1 MNPLQ
6 ARLRSLRLRYW
17 AYSMLAGMLAIAAL
31 GVGSAAVVGLLD
43 WQFQLPSLLRA
54 FALVGTLGG
63 CGYLVWRFMV
73 QPLGARSD
81 DLSLALKVEAIYP
94 ELNDILASTV
104 QFLEQEDR
112 LPPGDSALL
121 RKKSIEKA
129 LDASADLDFY
139 RVLDKRPLGYAALG
153 LLAAGVAFF
162 FMRHRLDE
170 HTPRALARYLHPF
183 GRHTWTDIE
192 PDVSLRDRIAVG
204 QPFVFKAKVL
214 GVLPPQAKIEV
225 EGYDLERWV
234 RRPDLVIPLKADR
247 MLTRGLDVTSQ
258 KGKFRLRV
266 SANDTTFPRLAG
278 TWHQIEVMPPPSFA
292 PLDGQPSPQIELEI
306 PEYTDLKSP
315 VKLAA
320 GVRHIECL
328 QGTVVTFRAAVD
340 RPLAKAGIVLR
351 PADGGVP
358 LGFLMGQIGHSQP
371 LNALLAIQAAEA
383 AVGTVP
389 VEVTRDGKHLK
400 ARFQPRFAG
409 SYALYLEDIDGLPR
423 VYEADL
429 RVMAD
434 PLPTVMIRK
443 PSRAI
448 SVLPDAEVPFHVFA
462 EDAVFALKSIALEV
476 RQNQG
481 EGETKFVEEVPFLD
495 ARWHGAA
502 IRALTNTMIPF
513 EAPFKT
519 LLTRA
524 EAKRGWALKN
534 RYKDGDVLNVQAV
547 AYDFYD
553 LDRSRG
559 PGRSSEIEI
568 RIVGREQLAKQL
580 DEGLQEVQQ
589 DVVQLK
595 KKQEEARN
603 LLDQAKDEKEK
614 GNEAKAMDKLF
625 DADQA
630 QKQVQ
635 ERVGATQDDALR
647 EKLKRMLETV
657 KTNKLPSNETIDQ
670 IKEVAQEVERLAQE
684 ELPQIANQMADARK
698 ELNKQAAS
706 KDNPKENPGKENPG
720 KEKKKQSAF
729 EKAKEM
735 QADAQKTLDE
745 LNKKLAGWA
754 DLSQVAGQARN
765 LQQREKELADKNEN
779 QQKEIDRKEKDL
791 ADSQEKR
798 QKIEKELEG
807 NKLDPMA
814 AAEKK
819 AEVQK
824 MKEQE
829 ANLQKQIAKMKDQ
842 DRKDFAEEFQR
853 EHERLADEAQQLL
866 DKINDV
872 KQAREKKG
880 DKDAVDKLNKA
891 ADAGKNLP
899 RDMRKAGDDLKNNAP
914 RQSLGQQEKNIE
926 TAKKMVGAL
935 EGQKDD
941 DIERLKKRR
950 EKADNAKEEIEK
962 LRKKAEKVANDPKLN
977 PEEKAKE
984 LRKLAEQ
991 VKEEANK
998 LARLQENRAAREM
1011 REAARDL
1018 EKAADQADMGEDPGE
1033 AEKNALDRI
1042 EQAQNDLD
1050 DFRQEL
1056 AREQLVKIADKLKGL
1071 KERQDTALERT
1082 KELHKKVVERKKWS
1096 PALLKTLESDATTQ
1110 DGLAEE
1116 ARSLQEKL
1124 KDALVFE
1131 HILGKSA
1138 KAMDQASKTMSA
1150 RKEKGADRRFDDPF
1164 DDRKEMDA
1172 DEVMDEDRRHGD
1184 TVRFQT
1190 QAVDR
1195 LQRLLDAVAEAKPE
1209 AVAKADPKKEPKE
1222 NPMKEDP
1229 KEKAEPKANRP
1240 PGDGIPPM
1248 AQLKALKGEQVE
1260 VQEQTKEFARRH
1272 PDPARY
1278 NEQQR
1283 REVQEIHEEQ
1293 VRLRQLFERMT
1304 ADVKRE
1310 EP

>member
-1 MNPLQ
+1 M
-6 ARLRSLRLRYW
+6 
-17 AYSMLAGMLAIAAL
+17 
-31 GVGSAAVVGLLD
+31 
-43 WQFQLPSLLRA
+43 
-54 FALVGTLGG
+54 
-63 CGYLVWRFMV
+63 
-73 QPLGARSD
+73 
-81 DLSLALKVEAIYP
+81 
-94 ELNDILASTV
+94 
-104 QFLEQEDR
+104 
-112 LPPGDSALL
+112 
-121 RKKSIEKA
+121 
-129 LDASADLDFY
+129 
-139 RVLDKRPLGYAALG
+139 
-153 LLAAGVAFF
+153 
-162 FMRHRLDE
+162 
-170 HTPRALARYLHPF
+170 
-183 GRHTWTDIE
+183 
-192 PDVSLRDRIAVG
+192 
-204 QPFVFKAKVL
+204 
-214 GVLPPQAKIEV
+214 
-225 EGYDLERWV
+225 
-234 RRPDLVIPLKADR
+234 
-247 MLTRGLDVTSQ
+247 
-258 KGKFRLRV
+258 
-266 SANDTTFPRLAG
+266 
-278 TWHQIEVMPPPSFA
+278 
-292 PLDGQPSPQIELEI
+292 
-306 PEYTDLKSP
+306 
-315 VKLAA
+315 
-320 GVRHIECL
+320 
-328 QGTVVTFRAAVD
+328 
-340 RPLAKAGIVLR
+340 LR
-351 PADGGVP
+351 PADAGIP
-358 LGFLMGQIGHSQP
+358 LGFLMGQIGHTQP
-371 LNALLAIQAAEA
+371 LNAMLAAQAAEA
-383 AVGTVP
+383 TIGNVP
-389 VEVTRDGKHLK
+389 VEITNGGKHLL
-400 ARFQPRFAG
+400 ARFQPRFTG
-409 SYALYLEDIDGLPR
+409 SYVLYLEDTGNLPR
-423 VYEADL
+423 AYEADL

-443 PSRAI
+443 PSRTI

-462 EDAVFALKSIALEV
+462 EDAVFSLKSIALEV
-476 RQNQG
+476 RHNLG
-481 EGETKFVEEVPFLD
+481 EGDMKFVEEVPFLD

-502 IRALTNTMIPF
+502 MRALTNTMIPF
-513 EAPFKT
+513 EKPFKT
-519 LLTRA
+519 FVTRA

-568 RIVGREQLAKQL
+568 RVVGREQLAKQL

-603 LLDQAKDEKEK
+603 LLEQAKDEKDK
-614 GNEAKAMDKLF
+614 GNDAKAMDKLF

-635 ERVGATQDDALR
+635 ERIGATQEDALR

-657 KTNKLPSNETIDQ
+657 KTNKLPANETIDQ
-670 IKEVAQEVERLAQE
+670 LKDVAQEIERLAQE

-698 ELNKQAAS
+698 ELNKQSAS
-706 KDNPKENPGKENPG
+706 KENPKENPGKENPG

-765 LQQREKELADKNEN
+765 LQQREKDLADKNEN

-791 ADSQEKR
+791 AEKQDQR
-798 QKIEKELEG
+798 QKLEKELEG

-819 AEVQK
+819 AEIAK

-853 EHERLADEAQQLL
+853 EHERLADDAQALL

-880 DKDAVDKLNKA
+880 DKEAVEKLNKA
-891 ADAGKNLP
+891 AEAGKNLP

-914 RQSLGQQEKNIE
+914 RQSLGQQEKNID
-926 TAKKMVGAL
+926 TAKKMVSAL

-950 EKADNAKEEIEK
+950 KDADNAKDEVEK
-962 LRKKAEKVANDPKLN
+962 LRKKAEAVANNQKLN
-977 PEEKAKE
+977 PEEKGKE

-991 VKEEANK
+991 MKEEANK

-1011 REAARDL
+1011 REAAREM

-1071 KERQDTALERT
+1071 KERQDTALERA
-1082 KELHKKVVERKKWS
+1082 KELHKKVVDRKKWS

-1172 DEVMDEDRRHGD
+1172 DEVMDEERRQTE
-1184 TVRFQT
+1184 TVKFQT

-1209 AVAKADPKKEPKE
+1209 AIAKADPKKEAPKE
-1222 NPMKEDP
+1222 DPMEKDP

-1260 VQEQTKEFARRH
+1260 VQEQTKEFARRN
-1272 PDPARY
+1272 PVPARY

-1293 VRLRQLFERMT
+1293 VRLRRLFERMT